1 MEDQMMEALMA
12 KLAQKKGISP
22 EDMAMKLSS
31 LSDSDQMKMIRDE
44 FTTGPSAI
52 NMFDMVKLM
61 VDAKP
66 NVPLGKIRD
75 DDHGPPFDNFVCMG
89 CGKGIDS
96 LPHIK
101 TFSQCSRCKAV
112 KYCSR
117 QCQSQDWIGNG
128 NGPSKPRKHKDLC
141 PELIEANVEYT
152 NHATAGPFLR
162 TELFSSWANQH
173 HENGSFFLHEFL
185 SRKDLLGGS
194 EVGFWAK
201 PNVMSPYHSSGKD
214 VTGFQNGQMLLGAS
228 FPSLREGWTKSLRDD
243 ECPSSSPPVTAMT
256 GLKGWKDYMT
266 FRGLS
271 CTSVAP
277 LLLTN
282 VLTVYQMLFHE
293 LKLTQKR
300 LRVYI
305 LGVETELNQIPLFQE
320 LLYLLP
326 PGVHLELVMV
336 SPAAKAISHEARGR
350 RKTSLLAQDHVLD
363 VRHGESRLQVTIDG
377 KHEFFHDVPNIPSP
391 DAVLALNA
399 GLGSYHTWHNTMHKI
414 IRLEIP
420 FCWSDQTIVT
430 MRNFEKVY
438 LCSRLKEMSQHFS
451 EHPPLCAPRLDIKLN
466 PFHGI
471 VGRDVAAVLAPNI
484 DNGYLSSFAY

>member
-1 MEDQMMEALMA
+1 MEDQMIEALMV
-12 KLAQKKGISP
+12 KLALKEGVSL
-22 EDMAMKLSS
+22 EDMMMKFSS
-31 LSDSDQMKMIRDE
+31 LSDFDGMKMLSE
-44 FTTGPSAI
+44 ELTTSGSSI
-52 NMFDMVKLM
+52 NMFDLVKLR
-61 VDAKP
+61 VDSKP
-66 NVPLGKIRD
+66 NVPLRKIRD
-75 DDHGPPFDNFVCMG
+75 DDDGPFDNFVCMG
-89 CGKGIDS
+89 CGKGIGS

-117 QCQSQDWIGNG
+117 QCQTQDWIGNG

-141 PELIEANVEYT
+141 PELIEANAEYT

-162 TELFSSWANQH
+162 TELFGSWANQH
-173 HENGSFFLHEFL
+173 NDDGTFFLHEFL
-185 SRKDLLGGS
+185 GRKNLLGGS
-194 EVGFWAK
+194 KVGFWAK
-201 PNVMSPYHSSGKD
+201 PNVMTPYHKSGKD
-214 VTGFQNGQMLLGAS
+214 ITGFQNGQMLLGAS
-228 FPSLREGWTKSLRDD
+228 FPSFQDGWTKSLRDD
-243 ECPSSSPPVTAMT
+243 EWPSNSPPVTAMT

-266 FRGLS
+266 FRGLA

-282 VLTVYQMLFHE
+282 VLTVYQMIFHE

-336 SPAAKAISHEARGR
+336 SSAAKAISHEARGR

-377 KHEFFHDVPNIPSP
+377 KHEFFHDVPNDPMP

-399 GLGSYHTWHNTMHKI
+399 GLDSYPTWRNTIYKI

-420 FCWSDQTIVT
+420 FCFSDQTIVT
-430 MRNFEKVY
+430 MRNIEKLYIPRFV
-438 LCSRLKEMSQHFS
+438 KEMTQHFP
-451 EHPPLCAPRLDIKLN
+451 EQPLYAPRLDIKLN

-484 DNGYLSSFAY
+484 DNGYLCSFAY